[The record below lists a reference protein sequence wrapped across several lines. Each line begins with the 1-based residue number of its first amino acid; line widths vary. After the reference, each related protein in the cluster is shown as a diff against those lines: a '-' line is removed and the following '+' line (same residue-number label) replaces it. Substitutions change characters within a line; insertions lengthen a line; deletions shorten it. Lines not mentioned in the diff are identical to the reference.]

1 MSKKGDVSA
10 EIRLGNN
17 VIEKNPNSAAVWH
30 YGGLIADKKVQQK
43 LRRYWHLG
51 RTMSTCAIQDDIL
64 YISDLDGILHCLD
77 ANNGKLHWEHNSEAE
92 IWGSPMIADGK
103 VYLGTDAGEV
113 FVFEHGRQKKLLA
126 QFEMDGRI
134 RRPMVAVGNVLYVQ
148 TDNRLYAFARDK

>member
-1 MSKKGDVSA
+1 
-10 EIRLGNN
+10 
-17 VIEKNPNSAAVWH
+17 
-30 YGGLIADKKVQQK
+30 
-43 LRRYWHLG
+43 
-51 RTMSTCAIQDDIL
+51 MSTCAIQDDIL